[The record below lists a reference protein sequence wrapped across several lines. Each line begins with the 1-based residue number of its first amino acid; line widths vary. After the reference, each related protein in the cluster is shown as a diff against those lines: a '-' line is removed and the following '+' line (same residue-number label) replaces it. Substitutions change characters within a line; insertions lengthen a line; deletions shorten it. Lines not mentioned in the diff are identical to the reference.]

1 MNRKKVSIYALAA
14 LCAATLLSCSL
25 DPNSLEP
32 VATESQPARA
42 VTPVAA
48 GASADLT
55 GAVKVDEFNDLATG
69 SETPVQGGQIIM
81 RFNAEPDT
89 LNTWLSTS
97 DAYAQNIS
105 EYIHDSLL
113 RQNKETFKWEPNLA
127 ERWIEED
134 MVFRKDGSKLRG
146 KVSAGASES
155 SGPVVVETSSGE
167 TFRIPHDQ
175 IKEIQRGVSFTFFL
189 RRDARFHDGKPVTAE
204 DVKFSFDTIKNEY
217 VDDPSL
223 RTYYN
228 DLESCEVLGP
238 YTVRLTY
245 SKQYWLAREIAG
257 GFEILPKHVYDPDN
271 LSERDPEAFGKQ
283 FNESPHNRAPIG
295 AGPYKFERWDTG
307 SQIILTRNK
316 DYWDPEHAGHLDRL
330 VFRFI
335 SDPVAALQALKNGEI
350 NVIPGRLT
358 ADQYEKEMNDPEFL
372 REYAKVEYYTG
383 GFCYTGWNMR
393 RPPFDDVRVRR
404 AMSYGL
410 LDLYDYLDK
419 VLYGHGVIVTGSQ
432 YYFGPAYNHD
442 VLPHRFD
449 PEKAKQLLLEA
460 GWYDRDGDGLR
471 DRNGKPFRFELLLPS
486 GSEDRRRRAALMKE
500 NLRKLGIDMTVR
512 ELEWAT
518 FIQNVID
525 KQFDACDLCW
535 GTPPESDPYQIWHTS
550 QIAGH
555 GDNFV
560 GFGNAETDRLIEQS
574 RVTLDPVARHKI
586 FYQFHRLQY
595 QMQPYFFLYA
605 YPELGAYDKRY
616 RGVKWYRLRPGFD
629 LAEWFLPQ
637 EAATTVA
644 QK

>member
-1 MNRKKVSIYALAA
+1 MKMKRLAIYCLSA
-14 LCAATLLSCSL
+14 LCAAMLVSCSL
-25 DPNSLEP
+25 DPQALEP
-32 VATESQPARA
+32 VASEPGSRS
-42 VTPVAA
+42 VVPVAA
-48 GASADLT
+48 GDT
-55 GAVKVDEFNDLATG
+55 GSLAGEVKADEFNDQATG
-69 SETPVQGGQIIM
+69 NETPVQGGQIIM

-89 LNTWLSTS
+89 LNTWLSTA
-97 DAYAQNIS
+97 DAYTQYIS

-113 RQNKETFKWEPNLA
+113 RQNKETFEWEPGLA

-134 MVFRKDGSKLRG
+134 IVVRKDGSKVRG
-146 KVSAGASES
+146 KTAAGPSGT
-155 SGPVVVETSSGE
+155 SGPIVVETSSGE
-167 TFRIPHDQ
+167 TVRVPPDQ
-175 IKEIQRGVSFTFFL
+175 VDEIRRGVSFTFYL
-189 RRDARFHDGKPVTAE
+189 RRDARFHDGKPVTAA

-228 DLESCEVLGP
+228 DLESCEVLDP

-245 SKQYWLAREIAG
+245 SKQYWMAREFAG
-257 GFEILPKHVYDPDN
+257 VFEVLPKHVYDPEN

-283 FNESPHNRAPIG
+283 FNESQLNRAPIG
-295 AGPYKFERWDTG
+295 AGPYKFDRWDTG

-316 DYWDPEHAGHLDRL
+316 DYWNPKREGHLDRL
-330 VFRFI
+330 IFRFI
-335 SDPVAALQALKNGEI
+335 SDPVAALQSLKNGEV

-358 ADQYEKEMNDPEFL
+358 ADQYEKEMSDARFL
-372 REYAKVEYYTG
+372 RAYAKVEYYTG

-393 RPPFDDVRVRR
+393 RSPFDDERVRQ

-410 LDLYDYLDK
+410 LDLEDYLDR
-419 VLYGHGVIVTGSQ
+419 VLSHHGVIVTGSQ
-432 YYFGPAYNHD
+432 YYFGPAYDHN

-449 PEKAKQLLLEA
+449 PERAKQLLLEA

-471 DRNGKPFRFELLLPS
+471 DKNGRPFQFELLLPS
-486 GSEDRRRRAALMKE
+486 GSEDRQRRAALMKE

-518 FIQNVID
+518 FIQSVID
-525 KQFDACDLCW
+525 RQFDACDLCW

-550 QIAGH
+550 QIAGR

-560 GFGNAETDRLIEQS
+560 GFGNEETDRLIEQS
-574 RVTLDPVARHKI
+574 RITLDDEARHRI
-586 FYQFHRLQY
+586 FYRFHQLQY
-595 QMQPYFFLYA
+595 QMQPYFFLFA

-629 LAEWFLPQ
+629 LTEWFLPQ
-637 EAATTVA
+637 GGSDTVA
-644 QK
+644 RK